1 MVLISTS
8 TEPSVYG
15 LGGSGGIPS
24 KSNVVL
30 TYPMAASASVSK
42 GDWVKLNSTVTGD
55 IVRCSDTAD
64 NAIGVAFTD
73 VDNTYKADGT
83 TAGASG
89 DKFAAVLR
97 QGFAYVSGAVSSSGN
112 ACGKLINMDDVLYLS
127 ATAAYNPFEGQTLT
141 STNGGVLVARALDS
155 QVIAPSTTPIYPKIR
170 VYMDRLFK
178 GTLTV

>member
-42 GDWVKLNSTVTGD
+42 GDWLELASTTAGTVQK
-55 IVRCSDTAD
+55 CSDTAD
-64 NAIGVAFTD
+64 NPIGVAFTD
-73 VDNTYKADGT
+73 VDNSSGS
-83 TAGASG
+83 AS
-89 DKFAAVLR
+89 DKYVAALR
-97 QGFAYVSGAVSSSGN
+97 QGFAYVSGAVSSSGTV
-112 ACGKLINMDDVLYLS
+112 AGKAINFDDVLYLS
-127 ATAAYNPFEGQTLT
+127 KTAAYNPYEGQTLT
-141 STNGGVLVARALDS
+141 STNGGTLVARALDA
-155 QVIAPSTTPIYPKIR
+155 QVIATTTTPIYPKIR